1 MTRRR
6 HLAAP
11 LAPVAALLLAA
22 CASSKA
28 PPPMA
33 PAAESAPSSM
43 SATSADAAPNDLEGQ
58 LAALGAAEN
67 QLDLAIRRSP
77 LAQSRSAMD
86 LKKEEE
92 RAGDRVPSPNAPR
105 KATDLEAQQ
114 KGVTASAGDVATAD
128 PCATACSALSSME
141 RAAKHLCDLTGD
153 GDARCDNARSR
164 VSGAT
169 ERVSASCPACPGP
182 G

>member
-22 CASSKA
+22 CASSSPSA
-28 PPPMA
+28 PTA
-33 PAAESAPSSM
+33 PAAAYAPSM
-43 SATSADAAPNDLEGQ
+43 EATPAAPAPNDLEGQ
-58 LAALGAAEN
+58 LAALGAAEA

-77 LAQSRSAMD
+77 LALSRSAMD
-86 LKKEEE
+86 QKKEERDAE
-92 RAGDRVPSPNAPR
+92 RDQQPKSPGRAVES
-105 KATDLEAQQ
+105 EAQ
-114 KGVTASAGDVATAD
+114 KGVSASADSVAPAD

-141 RAAKHLCDLTGD
+141 RATKHLCDLTGD
-153 GDARCDNARSR
+153 GDARCDSARSR

-169 ERVSASCPACPGP
+169 ERVTASCPACAGSR
-182 G
+182 